1 MSLNPCS
8 IDPVPQETARVAR
21 AAFPKGNRYMTMR
34 DELGVIYPN
43 ALFADLY
50 PQVGHYGEPPWRLA
64 LVTLMQFSENLTDRQ
79 AADAVRGRID
89 WKYALGLE
97 LTDTGFDFSVL
108 SEFRTRLIGGA
119 AEERLLTTMLDRFTD
134 RGLLKSRGNQRT
146 DSTHIVA
153 AVRALNRLE
162 IVGET
167 LHAAL
172 NALAQVA
179 PVWLRAHVTAEWFL
193 RYGKAFSDYQQPQG
207 KGERQALAET
217 IGRDGRHLLT
227 QIYCDAAPASLRE
240 VAAVETLRQVWVQQF
255 YLEAGELKWRDIKD
269 CPPSSV
275 MIASPYDL
283 DSRYSEKR
291 GQYWRGYKVHLT
303 ETCDDDTPNVIT
315 HVETTMATDQD
326 VTVIDPIHQA
336 LEQQSRLPG
345 VHLVDGASTS
355 GEKLVTSQH
364 DDQIDLMGP
373 MRQDQSWQAHDA
385 QAFDIS
391 HFQIDWDQ
399 AIVICPM
406 GKQSRPWKPS
416 KGPRG
421 KPTFQLSFYRKDCA
435 ACGVR
440 ERCTRST
447 TAARGLTLHPK
458 AQHLALQAARERQQ
472 TERFK
477 EDYKR
482 RAGIEGTMS
491 QAAFALGMRRTRYRG
506 LQKTHFHHL
515 ATAMAINLQRFVDW
529 IWKIPRAKTR
539 QSHFARLELAT

>member
-1 MSLNPCS
+1 
-8 IDPVPQETARVAR
+8 
-21 AAFPKGNRYMTMR
+21 
-34 DELGVIYPN
+34 
-43 ALFADLY
+43 
-50 PQVGHYGEPPWRLA
+50 
-64 LVTLMQFSENLTDRQ
+64 
-79 AADAVRGRID
+79 
-89 WKYALGLE
+89 
-97 LTDTGFDFSVL
+97 VL

-134 RGLLKSRGNQRT
+134 RGLLKSRGHQRT

-153 AVRALNRLE
+153 AVRSLNRLE

-172 NALAQVA
+172 NVLAQVA
-179 PVWLRAHVTAEWFL
+179 PVWLRDHVTAEWFL

-207 KGERQALAET
+207 KGERQELAET

-227 QIYCDAAPASLRE
+227 QIYCDAAPACLRE

-255 YLEAGELKWRDIKD
+255 YLEAGEVKWRDIKD

-291 GQYWRGYKVHLT
+291 GQYWRGYKVHMT

-345 VHLVDGASTS
+345 VHLVDGAYTS
-355 GEKLVTSQH
+355 GDKLVTSQH
-364 DDQIDLMGP
+364 HYQIDLMGP
-373 MRQDQSWQAHDA
+373 MRQDQSWQAHDT

-399 AIVICPM
+399 EIVICPM
-406 GKQSRPWKPS
+406 GKQSRLWKPS

-421 KPTFQLSFYRKDCA
+421 KPTLQVSFYRKDCA

-447 TAARGLTLHPK
+447 TEARGLTLHPK

-477 EDYKR
+477 EAYKR

-491 QAAFALGMRRTRYRG
+491 QAAFAFGMRRTRYRG

-515 ATAMAINLQRFVDW
+515 ATAIAINLQRFVDW
-529 IWKIPRAKTR
+529 VWKIPRSKTR

>member
-1 MSLNPCS
+1 MSLNRCS
-8 IDPVPQETARVAR
+8 IDPVPPETARVAR

-43 ALFADLY
+43 DLFADLY

-108 SEFRTRLIGGA
+108 SEFRTRLIVGA
-119 AEERLLTTMLDRFTD
+119 AEERLLTTMLDCFTA

-153 AVRALNRLE
+153 AVRSLNRLE

-179 PVWLRAHVTAEWFL
+179 PDWLRDQVTAEWFL

-207 KGERQALAET
+207 KGERQELAET
-217 IGRDGRHLLT
+217 IGRDGKHLLT
-227 QIYCDAAPASLRE
+227 EMYRDTAPAYLRA
-240 VAAVETLRQVWVQQF
+240 VPAVETLRQVWVQQF
-255 YLEAGELKWRDIKD
+255 YMEAGELHWRDIKD

-291 GQYWRGYKVHLT
+291 GEYWRGYKVHLT
-303 ETCDDDTPNVIT
+303 ETCDDDTPHVIT

-326 VTVIDPIHQA
+326 VTVIDTIHQA
-336 LEQQSRLPG
+336 LEQQNRLPD
-345 VHLVDGASTS
+345 VHLVDGAYTS

-364 DDQIDLMGP
+364 EYQIDLMGP

-385 QAFDIS
+385 QAFDIG

-399 AIVICPM
+399 EIVICPM

-421 KPTFQLSFYRKDCA
+421 KPTFQVSFYRKDCA

-447 TAARGLTLHPK
+447 TEARGLTLHPK
-458 AQHLALQAARERQQ
+458 AQHLALQAARERQH

-477 EDYKR
+477 ADYKR

-491 QAAFALGMRRTRYRG
+491 QAAFAFGMRRTRYRG
-506 LQKTHFHHL
+506 LKKTHFHHL
-515 ATAMAINLQRFVDW
+515 ATAIAINLQRFVDW
-529 IWKIPRAKTR
+529 VWEIPRSKTR

>member
-1 MSLNPCS
+1 MSFNPCS
-8 IDPVPQETARVAR
+8 INPVPQETARVAR
-21 AAFPKGNRYMTMR
+21 AAFPQGNRYMTMR
-34 DELGVIYPN
+34 DELGIIYPN

-108 SEFRTRLIGGA
+108 SEFRTRLSGGA

-146 DSTHIVA
+146 DSTYIVA

-179 PVWLRAHVTAEWFL
+179 PVWLRDHVTTAWFL

-207 KGERQALAET
+207 TGARQALAET

-255 YLEAGELKWRDIKD
+255 YLESGELKWRDSKD

-345 VHLVDGASTS
+345 VHLVDGAYTS

-364 DDQIDLMGP
+364 DYQIDLMGP

-399 AIVICPM
+399 EIVICPM

-421 KPTFQLSFYRKDCA
+421 KPTCQVSFYRQDCA
-435 ACGVR
+435 VCGVR

-447 TAARGLTLHPK
+447 TEARGLTLHPK
-458 AQHLALQAARERQQ
+458 AQHLALHAARERQQ

-529 IWKIPRAKTR
+529 IWKIPRSKTR

>member
-1 MSLNPCS
+1 MSLNPYA
-8 IDPVPQETARVAR
+8 IDPVPLETSRVAH
-21 AAFPKGNRYMTMR
+21 AAFPQGNRYMTMR
-34 DELGVIYPN
+34 DELGVLYPT
-43 ALFADLY
+43 ALFTDLY

-97 LTDTGFDFSVL
+97 LTDPGFDFSVL
-108 SEFRTRLIGGA
+108 SEFRTRLIAGA
-119 AEERLLTTMLDRFTD
+119 AEERLLTTMLDRFTE
-134 RGLLKSRGNQRT
+134 RGLLKSRGQQRT

-153 AVRALNRLE
+153 AVRSLNRLE
-162 IVGET
+162 MVGET

-193 RYGKAFSDYQQPQG
+193 RYGKTFSDYQQPQG

-217 IGRDGRHLLT
+217 IGRDGHYLLA
-227 QIYCDAAPASLRE
+227 QIYCETAPTCLRE

-255 YLEAGELKWRDIKD
+255 SMEADKVTWRDITD

-291 GQYWRGYKVHLT
+291 GHSWRGSKVHVT
-303 ETCDDDTPNVIT
+303 ETCDKDTPHLLT
-315 HVETTMATDQD
+315 HVETTLATEQD
-326 VTVIDPIHQA
+326 VTAIDTIHHA
-336 LEQQSRLPG
+336 LAQQHRLPE
-345 VHLVDGASTS
+345 VHLVDGAYTS

-364 DDQIDLMGP
+364 EYQVDLLGP

-385 QAFDIS
+385 DAFDMS
-391 HFQIDWDQ
+391 HFQIDWAQ
-399 AIVICPM
+399 EIVLCPM
-406 GKQSRPWKPS
+406 GQRSRPWKPS

-421 KPTFQLSFYRKDCA
+421 KPTFQVAFYRKDCA
-435 ACGVR
+435 ACPVR
-440 ERCTRST
+440 ERYTRSRT
-447 TAARGLTLHPK
+447 EARGLTLHPQE
-458 AQHLALQAARERQQ
+458 QHLALQAARARQH
-472 TERFK
+472 TEKFK
-477 EDYKR
+477 EAYKH
-482 RAGIEGTMS
+482 RAGIEGTIS
-491 QAAFALGMRRTRYRG
+491 QAALAFGMRRTRYRG

-515 ATAMAINLQRFVDW
+515 ATAIAINLQRFVDW
-529 IWKIPRAKTR
+529 VWEVLRAQTR

>member
-1 MSLNPCS
+1 
-8 IDPVPQETARVAR
+8 
-21 AAFPKGNRYMTMR
+21 
-34 DELGVIYPN
+34 
-43 ALFADLY
+43 
-50 PQVGHYGEPPWRLA
+50 
-64 LVTLMQFSENLTDRQ
+64 
-79 AADAVRGRID
+79 
-89 WKYALGLE
+89 
-97 LTDTGFDFSVL
+97 
-108 SEFRTRLIGGA
+108 
-119 AEERLLTTMLDRFTD
+119 MLDRFTD

-153 AVRALNRLE
+153 AVRSLNRLE

-179 PVWLRAHVTAEWFL
+179 PVWLRDQVTAEWFL

-207 KGERQALAET
+207 KGERQELAET
-217 IGRDGRHLLT
+217 IGRDSRHLLT
-227 QIYCDAAPASLRE
+227 QIYCDAAPACLRE

-255 YLEAGELKWRDIKD
+255 YIEAGEVQWRDIKD

-283 DSRYSEKR
+283 YSRYSEKR
-291 GQYWRGYKVHLT
+291 GQYWRGYKVHMT

-326 VTVIDPIHQA
+326 VTVLDPIHQA

-345 VHLVDGASTS
+345 VHLVDGAYTS

-364 DDQIDLMGP
+364 DYQLDLMGP
-373 MRQDQSWQAHDA
+373 MRQDQSWQAHDV

-399 AIVICPM
+399 ESVICPM

-421 KPTFQLSFYRKDCA
+421 KPTFQVSFYRKDCA

-447 TAARGLTLHPK
+447 TEARGLTLHPK

-491 QAAFALGMRRTRYRG
+491 QAAFAFGVRRTRYRG
-506 LQKTHFHHL
+506 LPKTHFHHL
-515 ATAMAINLQRFVDW
+515 ATAIAINLQRFVDW
-529 IWKIPRAKTR
+529 VWKIPRSKTR